1 MKELVILGASLAAIL
16 ALALAARLLR
26 LGGGGIHSEAEA
38 MAAAEDYLSG
48 FEAARAVLGED
59 GRAAIV
65 HGRDGSVALLKL
77 HGARVAARRLH
88 APIKAAQEP
97 EGLRIATGEA
107 RFGTVLVRGVSA
119 L

>member
-1 MKELVILGASLAAIL
+1 MKELIILGASLAAIL

-26 LGGGGIHSEAEA
+26 LGGGGIRDEAEA

-77 HGARVAARRLH
+77 HGARIAVRRLS
-88 APIKAAQEP
+88 APLQAAP
-97 EGLRIATGEA
+97 GPDGLRIATGEK
-107 RFGTVLVRGVSA
+107 RFGTVLVRGVSS